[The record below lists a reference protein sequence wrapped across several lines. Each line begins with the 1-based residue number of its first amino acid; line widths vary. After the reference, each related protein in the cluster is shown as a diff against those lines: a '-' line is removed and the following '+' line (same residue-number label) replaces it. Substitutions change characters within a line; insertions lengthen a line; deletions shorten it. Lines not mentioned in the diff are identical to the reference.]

1 MNEKQV
7 KIISILIGLA
17 FVLAA
22 CGGEATETPAVPPPD
37 SAITAA
43 AQTALAIITQTAAA
57 VTPTTTPTPPP
68 TLTPTLP
75 SEDDA
80 TQDPGGLV
88 EFPTLTRQP
97 TDPAQPGFEP
107 TPPPPGGPCFMAEL
121 RTETIPDGT
130 AIEPGAYF
138 VKTWNLYNLGRCTWT
153 PQFSLVFI
161 DGDLMGAPFS
171 IPLTYRDINSYDSV
185 YVDLELTAPESPG
198 RYRGYWKI
206 QSDTGVIFGLAPDGE
221 GAIWVEIVV
230 RR

>member
-1 MNEKQV
+1 MTEKQV
-7 KIISILIGLA
+7 KIISIILGIA
-17 FVLAA
+17 FVLVG
-22 CGGEATETPAVPPPD
+22 CGGDPTEVPTVPSVD

-75 SEDDA
+75 SESDA
-80 TQDPGGLV
+80 TQDGGLV
-88 EFPTLTRQP
+88 DFPTLTRQP
-97 TDPAQPGFEP
+97 TDPSQPGFEA
-107 TPPPPGGPCFMAEL
+107 TPPPPGGPCFLAALM
-121 RTETIPDGT
+121 TETIPDGT
-130 AIEPGAYF
+130 VIAPGAYF
-138 VKTWNLYNLGRCTWT
+138 VKTWRLSNLGRCTWT
-153 PQFSLVFI
+153 PEFSLVFI
-161 DGDLMGAPFS
+161 DGDILGAPFT
-171 IPLTYRDINSYDSV
+171 IQLTYRDIPSYDAV

-230 RR
+230 RK